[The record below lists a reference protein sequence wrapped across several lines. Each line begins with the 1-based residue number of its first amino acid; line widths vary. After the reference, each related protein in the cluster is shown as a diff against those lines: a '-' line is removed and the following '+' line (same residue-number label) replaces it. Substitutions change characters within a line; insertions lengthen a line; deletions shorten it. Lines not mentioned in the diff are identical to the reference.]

1 MHNKSLKILN
11 KSILGII
18 VFISLNINSELKIEN
33 SLEIPSVPISK
44 SISAIVRVVCFQTNT
59 FVLASNSY
67 GSDMELVSDSSC
79 ESNEVLEYSFIFG
92 ESLGSTSSGIMREI
106 VLNEKKFIV
115 YSPKGKSPII
125 VGGI

>member
-1 MHNKSLKILN
+1 MYIKSLKILN
-11 KSILGII
+11 KVALGIL
-18 VFISLNINSELKIEN
+18 VLISLNINSELKVAN

-59 FVLASNSY
+59 LVLASNSY
-67 GSDMELVSDSSC
+67 GSDMELISDSSC

-92 ESLGSTSSGIMREI
+92 ESLGSNTSGIMREI

>member
-1 MHNKSLKILN
+1 MYNKSLKILN
-11 KSILGII
+11 KVALG
-18 VFISLNINSELKIEN
+18 VLVLISLNINSELKVEN

-44 SISAIVRVVCFQTNT
+44 SISAIIRVVCFQTNT
-59 FVLASNSY
+59 LVLASNSY
-67 GSDMELVSDSSC
+67 GSNMELVSDSSC

-92 ESLGSTSSGIMREI
+92 ESLGSNTSGIMREI

-125 VGGI
+125 VRGI

>member
-1 MHNKSLKILN
+1 MYNKSLKILN
-11 KSILGII
+11 KVALG
-18 VFISLNINSELKIEN
+18 VLVLISLNINSELKVEN

-44 SISAIVRVVCFQTNT
+44 SISAIIRVVCFQTNT
-59 FVLASNSY
+59 LVLASNSY

-79 ESNEVLEYSFIFG
+79 ELNEVLEYSFIFG
-92 ESLGSTSSGIMREI
+92 ESLGSNTSGIMREI

-125 VGGI
+125 VRGI